1 MKYEQDI
8 VLMDGKSVERFEARQ
23 KKRVSAGW
31 TLHSQALVQSPLTA
45 EKLSTVNSI
54 KVERVLISLIWQK

>member
-8 VLMDGKSVERFEARQ
+8 VLMDGKSAERFEARQ

-31 TLHSQALVQSPLTA
+31 TLHSQAL
-45 EKLSTVNSI
+45 
-54 KVERVLISLIWQK
+54 ERLRDPKAGEQVFMSLIWQK